1 MILYTSTK
9 WWLAYWRVGETTEEK
24 ASSSITISFS
34 FSWGSQYPFQQEAE
48 PSKEMPAG
56 EFSPRTF
63 RKLLIRWNLRI
74 SPTSETNVS
83 QNAVWS
89 SSSSCYLPRVFLF
102 FSQALPYKSQD
113 QTALKKH
120 VECVEDQEYIR
131 SQLSAAN
138 LVAFVRDEAVLPR
151 ASGADD
157 RPMERSGVT
166 LFKSPDSLRVEFNMP
181 HAGK

>member
-1 MILYTSTK
+1 MFPRMMSGQARLHVIFL
-9 WWLAYWRVGETTEEK
+9 VC
-24 ASSSITISFS
+24 SF
-34 FSWGSQYPFQQEAE
+34 
-48 PSKEMPAG
+48 
-56 EFSPRTF
+56 
-63 RKLLIRWNLRI
+63 
-74 SPTSETNVS
+74 
-83 QNAVWS
+83 
-89 SSSSCYLPRVFLF
+89 F
-102 FSQALPYKSQD
+102 FQALPYKSQD
-113 QTALKKH
+113 QAALKKH